1 MIHLVNS
8 SYHEGNGRVEVA
20 DRLHSI
26 AIHLLRRVRT
36 ADVEMGLTP
45 ERASLLSVLVFGG
58 PRTASQLA
66 AAEQVTPPAITRIVT
81 ALEEEGLARREPV
94 AGDRRLVRVRA
105 TARGARVMRAGRRR
119 RVEALSTLFAGVS
132 DAELRTLDRA
142 ADILARA
149 LERPPAG

>member
-1 MIHLVNS
+1 M
-8 SYHEGNGRVEVA
+8 A
-20 DRLHSI
+20 DRLHSA

-36 ADVEMGLTP
+36 VDVEMGLTA

-119 RVEALSTLFAGVS
+119 RVEALSSLFAGVS
-132 DAELRTLDRA
+132 DSELRTLDRA
-142 ADILARA
+142 ADILARV